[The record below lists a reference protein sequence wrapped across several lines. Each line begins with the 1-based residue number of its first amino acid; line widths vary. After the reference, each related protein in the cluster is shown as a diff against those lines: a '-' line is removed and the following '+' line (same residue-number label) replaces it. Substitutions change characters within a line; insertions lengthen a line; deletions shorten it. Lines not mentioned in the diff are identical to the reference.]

1 MKTKKSKQ
9 KQNGKASTES
19 LLAKAAATKKLAK
32 AARAHLELVKAEY
45 KQARKASKQARKAAK
60 RARKEA
66 KAALEMLNGKITK
79 TAAKARTPLH
89 KQKPH
94 GNGARAAAARSAA
107 AKTNGGHALTVPM
120 ISTEAGPAEGS
131 RVAAQS

>member
-1 MKTKKSKQ
+1 MKIKKSKH
-9 KQNGKASTES
+9 KHNGKVSTES

-45 KQARKASKQARKAAK
+45 KQARKAFKQARKASK
-60 RARKEA
+60 RARKEV

-79 TAAKARTPLH
+79 AAEKAKAPLQ

-94 GNGARAAAARSAA
+94 GTGARPASARSVA

-120 ISTEAGPAEGS
+120 ISTVSASTEGS
-131 RVAAQS
+131 RVAAQP